1 MTFSL
6 AYMGVNPSYLST
18 LFKKETGITI
28 HVFIQSA
35 RLDTAV
41 NMLKIQ
47 NIHILLYQIHYV
59 FHHRAILQS
68 FSVKGQ
74 I

>member
-1 MTFSL
+1 
-6 AYMGVNPSYLST
+6 MGFNPSYLST

-35 RLDTAV
+35 RLDTAA
-41 NMLKIQ
+41 NMLK
-47 NIHILLYQIHYV
+47 IHYV